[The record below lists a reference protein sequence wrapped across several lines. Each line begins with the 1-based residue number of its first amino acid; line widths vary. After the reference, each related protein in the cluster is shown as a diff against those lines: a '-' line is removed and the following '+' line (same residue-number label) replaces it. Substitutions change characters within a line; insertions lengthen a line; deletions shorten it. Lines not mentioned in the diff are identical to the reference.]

1 MKPVKVYEAFIAD
14 VLAYSTL
21 NQDECNNFCSHVFEH
36 RKIICEIQITERTP
50 KDHTKK

>member
-21 NQDECNNFCSHVFEH
+21 NQDECNNFLLSRF
-36 RKIICEIQITERTP
+36 RTP
-50 KDHTKK
+50 